1 MSRKTRPVAQETEGD
16 KQSRMIDTA
25 LSELIENAVRKV
37 LREQQGPLMPIAEV
51 AKMLGCRD
59 VRTARQAL
67 AARGVPVEQIGRGWF
82 VNRANLEVIGQM
94 AKRGRMAS

>member
-1 MSRKTRPVAQETEGD
+1 
-16 KQSRMIDTA
+16 MIDNA
-25 LSELIENAVRKV
+25 LKTLIKEAVREV
-37 LREQQGPLMPIAEV
+37 IAEQQGPLMPISDV

-67 AARGVPVEQIGRGWF
+67 AGRGVPVEQIGRGWF

-94 AKRGRMAS
+94 AKVGRLRAS

>member
-1 MSRKTRPVAQETEGD
+1 
-16 KQSRMIDTA
+16 MIDAA
-25 LSELIENAVRKV
+25 LKDLIKEAVREA
-37 LREQQGPLMPIAEV
+37 LAEQQGPLMPIAEV

-94 AKRGRMAS
+94 RKAGRMAS